1 MASTRRSDMSESPSP
16 QKRRRV
22 INQLD
27 SPPPREKTAE
37 DYIER
42 LAWSTRVNKKFNQV
56 QFDSKFM
63 IKVRELGIMCE
74 IFICKFDKI

>member
-1 MASTRRSDMSESPSP
+1 MSESPSP

-63 IKVRELGIMCE
+63 IKVSV
-74 IFICKFDKI
+74 KFHLAFSYTYIDKI

>member
-1 MASTRRSDMSESPSP
+1 MSPKRGSDMSESPSP

-42 LAWSTRVNKKFNQV
+42 LAWSTRVNKKFKQV

-63 IKVRELGIMCE
+63 IKVWVGY
-74 IFICKFDKI
+74 